1 MLRNYF
7 KVALRNILKY
17 KFFSAINILGMTIG
31 IVSCLLLVLYVADE
45 LSFDRFHKNADR
57 LYQLGLHGKLAGQDI
72 RTATTAPPIAAT
84 LVAEIPEIEAAT
96 RLANFNETTVR
107 YEDKTFLEKRF
118 MVADSNFFEF
128 FTFRLLEGDAKTC
141 LREPNAIVLT
151 EDMATKYFGNSP
163 ALGKLLAIGND
174 NKTYKVSGVT
184 GNVPTNSHFTF
195 DALISASSRD
205 DMKTTVWLNN
215 YMYTYFMLRENT
227 QIETVN
233 AKYLALVEKYIGPEL
248 EKFMGITLKQM
259 RDQGGEFGYYSTAL
273 PDLHLHSNSNDNLE
287 AGGNIMYVYFFMGI
301 GAFIIAIACINFMNL
316 STARSAGRAKEVGL
330 RKTLGSLRSQL
341 VGQFLAESV
350 IYSLVAVVLALVASY
365 FLLPYFNLLS
375 GKELTLQA
383 FTQPWFIGGIVALI
397 VFVGIIAGS
406 YPAFYLTS
414 FNAVEVLKGKVRS
427 GMKSR
432 GVRSFLVIFQ
442 FALSIFLIIF
452 TVVVY
457 QQITYMQDK
466 NLGIDKNNVLVLR
479 NTWRLGNNKEAFRN
493 ALGQQTG
500 VAKVSYTNNNFPGVN
515 STTIFKAAGDEQD
528 HIMGLYYADF
538 DHKDVLRFDMKE
550 GRYFS
555 KDYPSDSLGII
566 INEAAAKEF
575 GYTQSALDQEILY
588 NDDNVMKRLKVVGV
602 MKNFNFESFKTQVR
616 PLAIL
621 LTKNSGNLL
630 VRYEGSPKE
639 VVARIEQLWKQQG
652 PNEPFEYTFMD
663 DNFDSLFRSEQRM
676 AKLFSV
682 FSGLAIFIAC
692 LGLFALAAFTAEQ
705 RTKEIGIRKAMG
717 ASSTGLVLL
726 LSKEFTRLVI
736 VAFVPAAAVGWY
748 VSDHWLQSFAYRI
761 DVDPMVIVFS
771 GLASISIAWLT
782 VGYQAIKAAAS
793 DPVKALRYE

>member
-1 MLRNYF
+1 MVSNYF

-31 IVSCLLLVLYVADE
+31 VVSCLLIVLYVADE
-45 LSFDRFHKNADR
+45 LSFDRFHRHANR
-57 LYQLGLHGKLAGQDI
+57 IYQLGLHGKLAGQDI

-84 LVAEIPEIEAAT
+84 LVAEIPEVEAAT

-107 YEDKTFLEKRF
+107 YEENAFLQSGI
-118 MVADSNFFEF
+118 MLADSNFFEF
-128 FTFRLLEGDAKTC
+128 FSFRLLQGDAKTC
-141 LREPNAIVLT
+141 LREPNSIVLS
-151 EDMATKYFGNSP
+151 EELATKYFGSAP
-163 ALGKLLAIGND
+163 AMGKLLVMSND
-174 NKTYKVSGVT
+174 NKTYKVTGVVE
-184 GNVPTNSHFTF
+184 NVPQNSHVTYT
-195 DALISASSRD
+195 ALISASSRD

-215 YMYTYFMLRENT
+215 YMYTYFLLREDA
-227 QIETVN
+227 QIEAVN
-233 AKYLALVEKYIGPEL
+233 HKYLALVEKYIGPEL

-259 RDQGGEFGYYSTAL
+259 HEQGGEFGYYSTAL
-273 PDLHLHSNSNDNLE
+273 PDIHLHDTSNDNLE
-287 AGGNIMYVYFFMGI
+287 AGGNVMYVYFFIGI

-341 VGQFLAESV
+341 VGQFLAESF
-350 IYSLVAVVLALVASY
+350 IYSLVAVLLALVASY
-365 FLLPYFNLLS
+365 FLLPSFNLLS
-375 GKELTLQA
+375 GKELTMQA
-383 FTQPWFIGGIVALI
+383 FAEPWFIGGIAAL
-397 VFVGIIAGS
+397 VLFVGVIAGS

-427 GMKSR
+427 GMKSK
-432 GVRSFLVIFQ
+432 GVRSFLVVFQ

-466 NLGIDKNNVLVLR
+466 NLGIDKGNVLVLR
-479 NTWRLGNNKEAFRN
+479 NTWRLGKSKEAFRN
-493 ALGQQTG
+493 ELARQTG
-500 VAKVSYTNNNFPGVN
+500 VARLSYTNNNFPGVN
-515 STTIFKAAGDEQD
+515 STTIFKAVGNEQD
-528 HIMGLYYADF
+528 HIMGVYYADY
-538 DHKDVLRFDMKE
+538 DHKDVMRFEMKE

-555 KDYPSDSLGII
+555 KDFPSDSLGII

-575 GYTQSALDQEILY
+575 GYLENAVGQEILY
-588 NDDNVMKRLKVVGV
+588 NNDNVMERLKVVGV
-602 MKNFNFESFKTQVR
+602 VKNFNFESFKAQVR
-616 PLAIL
+616 PLAIRL
-621 LTKNSGNLL
+621 AQNSNNLL
-630 VRYEGSPKE
+630 VRYEGSPKAL
-639 VVARIEQLWKQQG
+639 VAQVERLWKQHVS
-652 PNEPFEYTFMD
+652 NEPFEYTFMD

-717 ASSTGLVLL
+717 ASSMGLVIL

-736 VAFVPAAAVGWY
+736 LAFVPAAALGWY

-782 VGYQAIKAAAS
+782 VSYQSIRAAAS
-793 DPVKALRYE
+793 NPVNALRYE

>member
-397 VFVGIIAGS
+397 VVS
-406 YPAFYLTS
+406 S
-414 FNAVEVLKGKVRS
+414 
-427 GMKSR
+427 
-432 GVRSFLVIFQ
+432 
-442 FALSIFLIIF
+442 
-452 TVVVY
+452 
-457 QQITYMQDK
+457 
-466 NLGIDKNNVLVLR
+466 LR
-479 NTWRLGNNKEAFRN
+479 
-493 ALGQQTG
+493 
-500 VAKVSYTNNNFPGVN
+500 
-515 STTIFKAAGDEQD
+515 
-528 HIMGLYYADF
+528 
-538 DHKDVLRFDMKE
+538 
-550 GRYFS
+550 
-555 KDYPSDSLGII
+555 
-566 INEAAAKEF
+566 
-575 GYTQSALDQEILY
+575 
-588 NDDNVMKRLKVVGV
+588 
-602 MKNFNFESFKTQVR
+602 
-616 PLAIL
+616 
-621 LTKNSGNLL
+621 
-630 VRYEGSPKE
+630 
-639 VVARIEQLWKQQG
+639 
-652 PNEPFEYTFMD
+652 
-663 DNFDSLFRSEQRM
+663 
-676 AKLFSV
+676 
-682 FSGLAIFIAC
+682 
-692 LGLFALAAFTAEQ
+692 
-705 RTKEIGIRKAMG
+705 
-717 ASSTGLVLL
+717 
-726 LSKEFTRLVI
+726 
-736 VAFVPAAAVGWY
+736 
-748 VSDHWLQSFAYRI
+748 
-761 DVDPMVIVFS
+761 
-771 GLASISIAWLT
+771 
-782 VGYQAIKAAAS
+782 
-793 DPVKALRYE
+793 